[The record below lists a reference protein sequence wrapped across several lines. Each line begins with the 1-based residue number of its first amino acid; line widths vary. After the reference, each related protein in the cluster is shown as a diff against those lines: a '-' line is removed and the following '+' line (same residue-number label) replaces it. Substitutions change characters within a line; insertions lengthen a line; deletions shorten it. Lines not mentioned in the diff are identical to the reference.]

1 MIKRVAL
8 SGLVPVGFQTLTLS
22 NSTAQYLNSTARTSA
37 QTLVFSVETNDL
49 RFRADGS
56 APTLTTG
63 VLFAKDQTYILDG
76 FTGSTGWKFQRST
89 GTCKLSVHTF
99 KVD

>member
-8 SGLVPVGFQTLTLS
+8 SGLVPVGFQELTLS
-22 NSTAQYLNSTARTSA
+22 NSTAQYLNGTARTGA
-37 QTLVFSVETNDL
+37 QVIMFSVETNNC

-63 VLFAKDQTYILDG
+63 VLFQSDESYILDG